1 MGEGSADGA
10 LVRVAEASA
19 RYREGGALA
28 LEQVS
33 LVARAGEVTALLGA
47 NGAGK
52 STLLRL
58 VAGLL
63 GPCGGRV
70 SVGGQDVATLD
81 RRALARAV
89 ALVPQSER
97 VAEGFRVRDV
107 VAMGRA
113 PHQDGWMTPSSQDRA
128 AVDEALGR
136 CDLGGVA
143 DRNVE
148 TLSGGEQRRVS
159 VARALAQK
167 ARVLALDEPA
177 AFLDIRHRLELHE
190 LLTEVAARDG
200 IACLMA
206 MHDLDAA
213 ARIATQ
219 VVLMRSGRVVAAGSP
234 GDVMTP
240 PRLAETFDAE
250 VDVGVHSSGART
262 FFAVRALSLVRP
274 SDGPPPAADLRAPDG
289 SVARAPRPR

>member
-1 MGEGSADGA
+1 LGEGSTAPRKLEQ
-10 LVRVAEASA
+10 LVRLVDASA
-19 RYREGGALA
+19 RYPEGDTLA
-28 LEQVS
+28 VEKVS

-63 GPCGGRV
+63 GASAGTV
-70 SVGGQDVATLD
+70 SVGGRDVTGLD

-89 ALVPQSER
+89 ALVPQNER

-113 PHQDGWMTPSSQDRA
+113 PHQDGWMHASREDFA
-128 AVDEALGR
+128 AVDEAVRR
-136 CDLGGVA
+136 CDLHSVA

-148 TLSGGEQRRVS
+148 TLSGGEQRRVA

-167 ARVLALDEPA
+167 PRVLALDEPA
-177 AFLDIRHRLELHE
+177 AFLDIRHRLELHD
-190 LLTEVAARDG
+190 LLSEVASRDG
-200 IACLMA
+200 VACLVA

-213 ARIATQ
+213 ARMARHVI
-219 VVLMRSGRVVAAGSP
+219 LLRSGRVVAAGAP
-234 GDVMTP
+234 DEVMTP
-240 PRLAETFDAE
+240 SRLAETFDAE
-250 VDVGVHSSGART
+250 VDVGVHAASGART
-262 FFAVRALSLVRP
+262 FFAVRP
-274 SDGPPPAADLRAPDG
+274 
-289 SVARAPRPR
+289 APRA

>member
-1 MGEGSADGA
+1 MGEAPADA
-10 LVRVAEASA
+10 VLVRMKGASA
-19 RYREGGALA
+19 RYLEGAPLA
-28 LEQVS
+28 LELVS

-63 GPCGGRV
+63 APCAGTV
-70 SVGGQDVATLD
+70 SLGGQDVARME

-113 PHQDGWMTPSSQDRA
+113 PHQDGWMTPRQQDHD
-128 AVDEALGR
+128 AVDDALGR
-136 CDLGGVA
+136 CDLAAVA
-143 DRNVE
+143 DRSVE
-148 TLSGGEQRRVS
+148 TLSGGEQRRVA
-159 VARALAQK
+159 VARALAQRP
-167 ARVLALDEPA
+167 RVLALDEPA

-190 LLTEVAARDG
+190 LLSEVAARDG
-200 IACLMA
+200 VACLIA

-219 VVLMRSGRVVAAGSP
+219 VVLMRSGRIVAAGP
-234 GDVMTP
+234 PDDVMTP
-240 PRLAETFDAE
+240 ARLAETFDAE
-250 VDVGVHSSGART
+250 IDVGVHASGART
-262 FFAVRALSLVRP
+262 FFAVRAL
-274 SDGPPPAADLRAPDG
+274 AG
-289 SVARAPRPR
+289 SAARAPRPR